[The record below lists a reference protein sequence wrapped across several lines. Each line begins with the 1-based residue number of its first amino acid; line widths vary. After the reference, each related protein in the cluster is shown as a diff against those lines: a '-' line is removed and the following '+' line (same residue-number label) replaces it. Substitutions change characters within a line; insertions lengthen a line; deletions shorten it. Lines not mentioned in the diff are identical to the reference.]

1 MFYFLWAVKNLVNNR
16 RKTIRNI
23 LFIMAAS
30 SILFLLF
37 SFQRGSVLQHEA
49 SLRGNIGDILIG
61 ARSGDYT
68 IEEVGDFLGERFG
81 DKIDTIINEY
91 RLDNCH
97 FINNSLYDQDS
108 LIGINPEYFE
118 MNKDYI
124 YWKEG
129 RIFNPGTFEV
139 VLESKY
145 AKNINVKTGD
155 SIFVQYQTDFGVIN
169 TIQVIVTGIFV
180 ANEFI
185 YHADFYTSLETAYAL
200 ALKDNKINRM
210 RLYLNNPDDELIY
223 EITDTLEKRFEDI
236 AYYQVREWHKASF
249 PVSWIFESIW
259 SIIGIIFMFVG
270 IVTLIVFFLAIYN
283 SFYLEKITRNSEI
296 STLLTYGMKHSAL
309 HIINFYET
317 IILLISG
324 VMGAGIFTIVFTR
337 ILGNI
342 VLIDK
347 LRQLIILFGGPHFKF
362 KFLVKD
368 IIFVFVFILITGSFA
383 TFRALKMFLKR
394 DVREIVS
401 Y

>member
-1 MFYFLWAVKNLVNNR
+1 
-16 RKTIRNI
+16 
-23 LFIMAAS
+23 
-30 SILFLLF
+30 
-37 SFQRGSVLQHEA
+37 
-49 SLRGNIGDILIG
+49 
-61 ARSGDYT
+61 
-68 IEEVGDFLGERFG
+68 
-81 DKIDTIINEY
+81 
-91 RLDNCH
+91 
-97 FINNSLYDQDS
+97 
-108 LIGINPEYFE
+108 
-118 MNKDYI
+118 
-124 YWKEG
+124 
-129 RIFNPGTFEV
+129 
-139 VLESKY
+139 
-145 AKNINVKTGD
+145 
-155 SIFVQYQTDFGVIN
+155 
-169 TIQVIVTGIFV
+169 
-180 ANEFI
+180 
-185 YHADFYTSLETAYAL
+185 
-200 ALKDNKINRM
+200 
-210 RLYLNNPDDELIY
+210 
-223 EITDTLEKRFEDI
+223 
-236 AYYQVREWHKASF
+236 
-249 PVSWIFESIW
+249 
-259 SIIGIIFMFVG
+259 MFVG

-337 ILGNI
+337 ILRNI